1 VTHRPS
7 WGLSAGDPI
16 GDGRAVVRVLG
27 GGKRTEVLLATDEER
42 GTPVVVKVLRPGVD
56 GAGRR
61 ALAAEA
67 ELVGALA
74 YPVFPRLIATELDAE
89 PARIVLEHVEGPR
102 LSTLAR
108 KHGPLAEEQ
117 LAALAVELVR
127 GICYL
132 HDRGYVHLDIK
143 PSNTIMA
150 AVPRVIDLGVARTI
164 EAASRVRGVVGTHR
178 FQAPEQH
185 HAEPFGGLTP
195 KADVWG
201 VAVTV
206 LFAAQASSPFGPLR
220 DVHGERRPLTE
231 QDVEG
236 LTLPRWLPRGL
247 AAAIGDALAWRPDDR
262 PTAAELVAR
271 LERGVSRAPRRSL
284 FPRRGPGRRS
294 LR

>member
-1 VTHRPS
+1 MSERPT
-7 WGLSAGDPI
+7 WAFTAGDAL
-16 GDGRAVVRVLG
+16 GDGRTVVRALG
-27 GGKRTEVLLATDEER
+27 GGKRTEVLLATDEEL
-42 GTPVVVKVLRPGVD
+42 GAPVVVKVLRPGVD

-67 ELVGALA
+67 ELVSALA
-74 YPVFPRLIATELDAE
+74 HPVFPRLISAELDAE
-89 PARIVLEHVEGPR
+89 PACIVLEHVEGPR

-117 LAALAVELVR
+117 LAALTRELAR
-127 GICYL
+127 GIAYL
-132 HDRGYVHLDIK
+132 HDRGYVHLDVK

-185 HAEPFGGLTP
+185 HAERFGGLTP

-236 LTLPRWLPRGL
+236 LALPPSLPRGL
-247 AAAIGDALAWRPDDR
+247 AAVLGDAMAWRPGDR

-271 LERGVSRAPRRSL
+271 LERGASRAPRRSL
-284 FPRRGPGRRS
+284 FPRRGPRRS
-294 LR
+294 RR